1 MLKGHVLKAAAAN
14 GAAVKGAGLNAA
26 ALIKP
31 TLLMLAMFGAA
42 TTGAWLRPQPLDAA
56 TAPAIALDELVPT
69 QIGGWRIDERFA
81 LVQPDPDTLRKLD
94 QLYSATLARAYVDAS
109 GYHIMLSIAYG
120 RRQTDT
126 LRAHLPELCY
136 TAQGFAVEQQQL
148 DHLDLGTGYS
158 ALPVTRLLTRN
169 ALRTEPVTY
178 WLNISGSV
186 VNTQLQRKLTSLAF
200 GLRGAI
206 PDGMLVRVSS
216 VDADSSRA
224 FAQQDHFLRALRDQL
239 TVAQRTQLFGDVE
252 HKGVAA
258 R

>member
-1 MLKGHVLKAAAAN
+1 MLKHGTLLNGTVLKASLLTLAMLGAAA
-14 GAAVKGAGLNAA
+14 
-26 ALIKP
+26 
-31 TLLMLAMFGAA
+31 
-42 TTGAWLRPQPLDAA
+42 TGEWLRPQALDTD

-69 QIGGWRIDERFA
+69 QIAGWRVDERFA

-136 TAQGFAVEQQQL
+136 TAQGFTVEQQQL
-148 DHLDLGTGYS
+148 DHLDLGAGYN

-216 VDADSSRA
+216 VDADSTRA
-224 FAQQDHFLRALRDQL
+224 FAQQDHFLRALGAQL
-239 TVAQRTQLFGDVE
+239 SVAQRTQLFGIAIPT
-252 HKGVAA
+252 GVAA